1 MEAAASQQ
9 VRSIDTTGIKEL
21 LYENFEHPRWD
32 NVASRCLTLC
42 QLHDGLPHLLLHFGG
57 RCDRRYRGSRRTLAP
72 LGFLLHAK
80 LFLYPRRQ
88 RPNLRQSTLS
98 PVDDPQAGLVD
109 RPVRQ
114 FGMCWLRS
122 LHYLVPG
129 GHRHHRRGPGYSGR
143 RQEWKRLERI
153 IAEHP
158 FFAGLDDGFTN
169 LMVSC
174 ASNVRFK
181 AGTYILKEGD
191 PANTFYLIREG
202 KVAVEVLAPQHKPII
217 VSTLSVGEI
226 LGWSWLLPPFQWK
239 FHARAV
245 DDVRAIALDGKCLRT
260 KCEENHDLGYE
271 VLKRFAQIME
281 QRLEATRLQL
291 LDVYA
296 VK

>member
-1 MEAAASQQ
+1 ME
-9 VRSIDTTGIKEL
+9 TL
-21 LYENFEHPRWD
+21 EH
-32 NVASRCLTLC
+32 
-42 QLHDGLPHLLLHFGG
+42 
-57 RCDRRYRGSRRTLAP
+57 
-72 LGFLLHAK
+72 
-80 LFLYPRRQ
+80 
-88 RPNLRQSTLS
+88 
-98 PVDDPQAGLVD
+98 
-109 RPVRQ
+109 
-114 FGMCWLRS
+114 
-122 LHYLVPG
+122 
-129 GHRHHRRGPGYSGR
+129 
-143 RQEWKRLERI
+143 I

-158 FFAGLDDGFTN
+158 FFVGLDDGFTN

-181 AGTYILKEGD
+181 AGTYILREGD
-191 PANTFYLIREG
+191 PANTFYLIRKG

-217 VSTLSVGEI
+217 VSTLGVGDI

-239 FHARAV
+239 FSARAV
-245 DDVRAIALDGKCLRT
+245 DDIRVIALDGKCLRT